1 MGDVISLQA
10 ERSRRRPGEAAVG
23 RLDAAVTEL
32 DGLVR
37 RGGNKTSLTVERE
50 LLAIA
55 AAVRRG
61 RAAEA
66 ADRAERLVGLL
77 THPAASGG

>member
-1 MGDVISLQA
+1 MGQVISLQA
-10 ERSRRRPGEAAVG
+10 ERSKRRPGQAEVG
-23 RLDAAVTEL
+23 RLDAAVNEL

-37 RGGNKTSLTVERE
+37 RRGSKTSPAVERE